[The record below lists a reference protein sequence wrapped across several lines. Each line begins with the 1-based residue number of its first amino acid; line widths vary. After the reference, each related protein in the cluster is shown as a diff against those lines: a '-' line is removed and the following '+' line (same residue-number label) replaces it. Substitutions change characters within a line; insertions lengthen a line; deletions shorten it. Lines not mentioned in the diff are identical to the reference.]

1 MASQLD
7 SSSSP
12 PPQATTDG
20 SSTSFPKSDTSS
32 KRKKRNGNLIL
43 SLAQEREVARLYR
56 EGVGTA
62 AQIAAAYNISLN
74 TVYLTLKRQKVGL
87 HYPAL
92 SRSSSEAHA
101 KRRAEKGRRADE
113 IEPHLLAEQPSPLP
127 PPAEDGVDIDAVHKR
142 AQEAPVEPSVR
153 PKRKYSRRKKNWFQK
168 MWKRYFG

>member
-20 SSTSFPKSDTSS
+20 SSTSSPKSDRSS

-62 AQIAAAYNISLN
+62 AQIASAYAVSLN
-74 TVYLTLKRQKVGL
+74 TVYSALKRQKVGL
-87 HYPAL
+87 HYPAI
-92 SRSSSEAHA
+92 SRNVSEAHA
-101 KRRAEKGRRADE
+101 RRKAEKEGGADQ

-127 PPAEDGVDIDAVHKR
+127 PPVDEGVDIDAVHKR

-153 PKRKYSRRKKNWFQK
+153 PKRKQVRRKKSWFQK
-168 MWKRYFG
+168 VWKRYFG